1 LLGAVRSDWLLLVGI
16 HMMLPYFK
24 RVKPEKL
31 KRPSTTK
38 FPGVPKFMELLREHK
53 PDRIA
58 ELLNVAPNTV
68 TKWVKIHELGH
79 LLPAVNGFHSGY
91 HNHMAYR
98 WAKVKISNA
107 EGINGWFRRINI

>member
-1 LLGAVRSDWLLLVGI
+1 
-16 HMMLPYFK
+16 MMLPYFK
-24 RVKPEKL
+24 KVKPEKL

-58 ELLNVAPNTV
+58 EMLNVTPNTV

-79 LLPAVNGFHSGY
+79 LLPAASGFHAGY
-91 HNHMAYR
+91 HNHLAYK
-98 WAKVKISNA
+98 WAKVKLSNA

>member
-1 LLGAVRSDWLLLVGI
+1 
-16 HMMLPYFK
+16 MMIPWRLEFEKK
-24 RVKPEKL
+24 RARNP
-31 KRPSTTK
+31 RRGSTTK

-58 ELLNVAPNTV
+58 EMLAVTPNTV

-98 WAKVKISNA
+98 WAKVKISKA
-107 EGINGWFRRINI
+107 EGINGWYRRINI